1 MSETDEKELAAREL
15 FAQATAMFKAKRWP
29 EAESLF
35 GQSATLFPTSLA
47 WLGTA
52 IACWEQQNFARAA
65 ICAEWCLHAI
75 PIRETAES
83 QAGLARFEANDWR
96 GVEEWFRK
104 LVNTPPVD
112 TPTYLF
118 LCIALV
124 NLGRINEAG
133 EQLQSAWKQE
143 WADSEPR

>member
-1 MSETDEKELAAREL
+1 MSETDEKELAARKL
-15 FAQATAMFKAKRWP
+15 FAQGTAMFKEKRWP

-35 GQSATLFPTSLA
+35 GRSATLFPTSLA
-47 WLGTA
+47 WLATA
-52 IACWEQQNFARAA
+52 IACWEQQNFTRAA

-75 PIRETAES
+75 PIRDTPAS
-83 QAGLARFEANDWR
+83 QSGLARFEANDWR
-96 GVEEWFRK
+96 GVEESFRK
-104 LVNTPPVD
+104 LLNTPPVD